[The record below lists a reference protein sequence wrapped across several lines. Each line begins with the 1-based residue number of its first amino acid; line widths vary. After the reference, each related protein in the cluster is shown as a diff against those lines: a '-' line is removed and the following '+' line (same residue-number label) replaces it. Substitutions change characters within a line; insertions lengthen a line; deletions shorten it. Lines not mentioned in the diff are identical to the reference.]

1 MTSRTSM
8 KSTASVTA
16 DEAADCNGIES
27 PTMTNGSRTAMEAA
41 YDENVRPALDIIDQ
55 LRRVGIE
62 KDIEIP
68 QIAGK
73 RA

>member
-1 MTSRTSM
+1 M
-8 KSTASVTA
+8 A
-16 DEAADCNGIES
+16 EAVDCNGGDE
-27 PTMTNGSRTAMEAA
+27 PTMNGDRTAMEAA

-68 QIAGK
+68 QIAGA
-73 RA
+73 RETHDAL